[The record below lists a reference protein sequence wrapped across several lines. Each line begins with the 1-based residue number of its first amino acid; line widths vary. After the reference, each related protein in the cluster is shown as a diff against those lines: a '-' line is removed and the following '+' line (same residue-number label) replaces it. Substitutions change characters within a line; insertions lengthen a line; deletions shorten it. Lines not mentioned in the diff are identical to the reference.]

1 MATFSAKSLGRFQ
14 GLIDDSD
21 DAGDAI
27 SDASDAL
34 SDARYKQY
42 IQIIYTPVSLH
53 CIQPNR

>member
-53 CIQPNR
+53 

>member
-1 MATFSAKSLGRFQ
+1 MAKFSAKSLGRFQ

-21 DAGDAI
+21 DASDAI
-27 SDASDAL
+27 SDANEAL

-53 CIQPNR
+53 